1 MASYSKQMMVDQQE
15 MTVRIGFT
23 GTRWGMSPEQQKA
36 VADLVNELVNR
47 DERFEAHHGDCIGA
61 DSQFHD
67 IVDVYPHRW
76 IVGHPGPADDVG
88 RQAGRLF
95 NYRHGPLPHMK
106 RNRAIVDIST
116 VMIATPFEDVEQK
129 YGGTWKTIGMSRK
142 VARRLAIVH
151 RTGVV
156 CRENWTSL

>member
-1 MASYSKQMMVDQQE
+1 
-15 MTVRIGFT
+15 MTQADLFAVVRIGFT
-23 GTRWGMSPEQQKA
+23 GTRWGMSVEQKKA

-67 IVDVYPHRW
+67 IVDVYPRRW

-95 NYRHGPLPHMK
+95 DFRHGPLPHMR

-116 VMIATPFEDVEQK
+116 VMIATPFEDEEQK
-129 YGGTWKTIGMSRK
+129 HGGTWKTIGMT
-142 VARRLAIVH
+142 RRACRPLAIVL
-151 RTGVV
+151 RAGDV
-156 CRENWTSL
+156 RRDNWARP